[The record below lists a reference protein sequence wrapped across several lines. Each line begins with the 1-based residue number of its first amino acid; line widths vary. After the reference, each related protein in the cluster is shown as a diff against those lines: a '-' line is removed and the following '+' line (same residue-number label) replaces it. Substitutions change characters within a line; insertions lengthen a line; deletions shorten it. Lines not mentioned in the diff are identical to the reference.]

1 MFTKIIIYFLEV
13 IAMSPLKMG
22 PLEQAFWLI
31 IITIGTVLTYFG
43 WAFIGIVG
51 KIMEWFA

>member
-1 MFTKIIIYFLEV
+1 
-13 IAMSPLKMG
+13 MSPLKMG
-22 PLEQAFWLI
+22 TLEQAFWLI
-31 IITIGTVLTYFG
+31 IITIGTVLTYFS

>member
-1 MFTKIIIYFLEV
+1 MEIIIHILEV
-13 IAMSPLKMG
+13 IVMKTKKMG

>member
-1 MFTKIIIYFLEV
+1 
-13 IAMSPLKMG
+13 MSPLKMG

-31 IITIGTVLTYFG
+31 IITIGAVLTYFG

>member
-1 MFTKIIIYFLEV
+1 
-13 IAMSPLKMG
+13 MSPLKMG

-31 IITIGTVLTYFG
+31 IITIGTVLMYFG